1 MGKIRNWVNGDVLV
15 NAVTGQ
21 PFLFWKMEGG
31 KIFSH
36 CGIDSNGRFCMGSDD
51 WTNPKGCR
59 LANELEK
66 KMLAAEMGK
75 YRLRWVP
82 ELGYMSILTN
92 SETFTEPLEHYGTFT
107 QIVKC
112 MEECG
117 ELIRALGKHLC
128 NEGSY
133 ENVVEEL
140 ADVDIML
147 SQMRYIFGHTE
158 VDRVRTQKLARLKM
172 RMEEE
177 GCGPTPALPSM
188 GGREERIR
196 SNRSRKERK
205 EQ

>member
-1 MGKIRNWVNGDVLV
+1 MLV
-15 NAVTGQ
+15 DDLTGQ

-36 CGIDSNGRFCMGSDD
+36 CGIDSNGRFCLERED

-59 LANELEK
+59 LATLEEK
-66 KMLAAEMGK
+66 NRLKAEMRK
-75 YRLRWVP
+75 RWLVFLP
-82 ELGYMSILTN
+82 ESGYMDITHEN
-92 SETFTEPLEHYGTFT
+92 AICCTALEHYGVHH

-117 ELIRALGKHLC
+117 ELIQVLARKMCGEE
-128 NEGSY
+128 NI

-140 ADVDIML
+140 ADVEIML
-147 SQMRYIFGHTE
+147 MQMRTVFGRPSAH
-158 VDRVRTQKLARLKM
+158 RAMAQKLARLKM

-177 GCGPTPALPSM
+177 DPSPTGPVRE
-188 GGREERIR
+188 GGED
-196 SNRSRKERK
+196 K

>member
-1 MGKIRNWVNGDVLV
+1 MLV
-15 NAVTGQ
+15 DELTRQ

-31 KIFSH
+31 KIYTH
-36 CGIDSNGRFCMGSDD
+36 CGIDGNGRFCLGCED
-51 WTNPKGCR
+51 WTNPRGCR
-59 LANELEK
+59 LANELEEK
-66 KMLAAEMGK
+66 
-75 YRLRWVP
+75 RLR
-82 ELGYMSILTN
+82 EEMKERGLLFLSRFGYVDIIHKEAICYTA
-92 SETFTEPLEHYGTFT
+92 LEHYGKFT

-117 ELIRALGKHLC
+117 ELIRALGKYLC
-128 NEGSY
+128 EGRGC

-177 GCGPTPALPSM
+177 
-188 GGREERIR
+188 EE
-196 SNRSRKERK
+196 
-205 EQ
+205 

>member
-1 MGKIRNWVNGDVLV
+1 MGKIKNWANGDVLV
-15 NAVTGQ
+15 NEVTGQ

-31 KIFSH
+31 KIYTH
-36 CGIDSNGRFCMGSDD
+36 CGIDGNGRFCLGCED

-92 SETFTEPLEHYGTFT
+92 SETFIEPLEHYGKFT

-147 SQMRYIFGHTE
+147 SQMRYIFGHME

-177 GCGPTPALPSM
+177 EKDPPQPSL
-188 GGREERIR
+188 
-196 SNRSRKERK
+196 
-205 EQ
+205 